1 MKMETKNMNSE
12 TKKKSSKKN
21 SFYCDVCDYNCVSN
35 FLWNQHVNTKKH
47 KNAYLETYGNEVE
60 TPLETSS
67 FKCSNCNKIYKNRS
81 GLWKHKKT
89 CDIEFCPEIKEPE
102 NENKSGISCV
112 SEETIM
118 NLIQENKDIKQ
129 MLYAQNETTNKLI
142 DIIPKVNNNTTNNN
156 NTINNN
162 QKFNINIFLNEKCKD
177 AIDIK
182 DFISQIQ
189 LTLENL
195 DFSRTQGLEAGLTNV
210 IIENMNKLSLYER
223 PIHCTDT
230 KRETLYIKDDDKWEK
245 DKDKTKIKEALKALN
260 KNHFRL
266 IKQWLDSNP
275 DYMEDDTKQ
284 AYFAKILK
292 TCGAVLDDEKII
304 KKICTSNYIKNH
316 VKDLDENLIE

>member
-1 MKMETKNMNSE
+1 MEVPKNQKKYNCEKCNYHTNGNKDFEKHLLTAKHKRQHWTKDLQQEINLNEFLCECGKIYNHRASLFNH
-12 TKKKSSKKN
+12 KKKCYIIEEKPPVNDKKSIIGSIN
-21 SFYCDVCDYNCVSN
+21 
-35 FLWNQHVNTKKH
+35 
-47 KNAYLETYGNEVE
+47 
-60 TPLETSS
+60 
-67 FKCSNCNKIYKNRS
+67 
-81 GLWKHKKT
+81 
-89 CDIEFCPEIKEPE
+89 
-102 NENKSGISCV
+102 
-112 SEETIM
+112 EETIL
-118 NLIQENKDIKQ
+118 NLIQENKEIKQ
-129 MLYAQNETTNKLI
+129 MLYVQNETTNKLI
-142 DIIPKVNNNTTNNN
+142 DIIPKVNNNTTNN

-182 DFISQIQ
+182 EFISQIQ

-245 DKDKTKIKEALKALN
+245 DKDKTKIKEALKSLN
-260 KNHFRL
+260 KNHFKL
-266 IKQWLDSNP
+266 IKQWLDNNP
-275 DYMEDDTKQ
+275 DYMEDNNKQ

-292 TCGAVLDDEKII
+292 TCGAILNDEKII

-316 VKDLDENLIE
+316 IKDLDENLIE

>member
-1 MKMETKNMNSE
+1 MAKNFTSNTSNITSE
-12 TKKKSSKKN
+12 FICVNCGFICDKKGDFNRHILTAKHKRLNPTNEITS
-21 SFYCDVCDYNCVSN
+21 YTSN
-35 FLWNQHVNTKKH
+35 FTSHECPCGKKYKH
-47 KNAYLETYGNEVE
+47 Q
-60 TPLETSS
+60 SS
-67 FKCSNCNKIYKNRS
+67 
-81 GLWKHKKT
+81 LLKHKKT
-89 CDIEFCPEIKEPE
+89 CTFID
-102 NENKSGISCV
+102 NDNKSVISSV

-182 DFISQIQ
+182 EFISQIQ

-245 DKDKTKIKEALKALN
+245 DKDKTKIKEVIKKASNKNYTALK
-260 KNHFRL
+260 KW
-266 IKQWLDSNP
+266 KDENP
-275 DYMEDDTKQ
+275 DFMDDEAKQ
-284 AYFAKILK
+284 IYYAKAMSAAGKPID
-292 TCGAVLDDEKII
+292 GVDEKII
-304 KKICTSNYIKNH
+304 KNVCKQTYVKEDIK
-316 VKDLDENLIE
+316 V

>member
-1 MKMETKNMNSE
+1 MAKNFTSNTSNNTSDFLCIRCE
-12 TKKKSSKKN
+12 FKCDKKG
-21 SFYCDVCDYNCVSN
+21 DYNRHILTAKHKRLNQTNEITSNTSN
-35 FLWNQHVNTKKH
+35 FTSHECPCGKKYKH
-47 KNAYLETYGNEVE
+47 Q
-60 TPLETSS
+60 SS
-67 FKCSNCNKIYKNRS
+67 
-81 GLWKHKKT
+81 LVKHKKICT
-89 CDIEFCPEIKEPE
+89 FIE
-102 NENKSGISCV
+102 NDNKSVIGSIN
-112 SEETIM
+112 EETIM

-129 MLYAQNETTNKLI
+129 MLYVQNETTNKLI
-142 DIIPKVNNNTTNNN
+142 DIIPMVNNNTTNNNN

-182 DFISQIQ
+182 EFISQIQ

-245 DKDKTKIKEALKALN
+245 DKDKTKIKEALKSLN
-260 KNHFRL
+260 KNHFKL
-266 IKQWLDSNP
+266 IKQWLDNNP
-275 DYMEDDTKQ
+275 DYMEDSNKQ

-292 TCGAVLDDEKII
+292 TCGAILHDEKII

-316 VKDLDENLIE
+316 IKDLDEIFID

>member
-1 MKMETKNMNSE
+1 METHNMNSE
-12 TKKKSSKKN
+12 TINKSSKKITY
-21 SFYCDVCDYNCVSN
+21 YCDVCDYSCSKN
-35 FLWNQHVNTKKH
+35 FLWKQHVNTNKH
-47 KNAYLETYGNEVE
+47 KSAYLETYGNEVE
-60 TPLETSS
+60 TPYETSS
-67 FKCSNCNKIYKNRS
+67 FKCSNCSKIYKNRS

-89 CDIEFCPEIKEPE
+89 CDIEFCQETE
-102 NENKSGISCV
+102 NYKKSIIGSIN
-112 SEETIM
+112 EETIL
-118 NLIQENKDIKQ
+118 NLIQENKEIKQ
-129 MLYAQNETTNKLI
+129 MLYVQNETTNKLI
-142 DIIPKVNNNTTNNN
+142 DIIPKVNNNTTNN

-182 DFISQIQ
+182 EFISQIQ

-245 DKDKTKIKEALKALN
+245 DKDKTKIKEALKSLN
-260 KNHFRL
+260 KNHFKL
-266 IKQWLDSNP
+266 IKQWLDNNP
-275 DYMEDDTKQ
+275 DYMEDNNKQ

-292 TCGAVLDDEKII
+292 TCGAILNDEKII

-316 VKDLDENLIE
+316 IKDLDENLIE